1 MKKNG
6 FKLLMV
12 ILAVVSLV
20 VCSND
25 NDESPQDASIAG
37 EWSGTLTGAFT
48 GTWNATIDNEGN
60 LEGEINVDT
69 RTIPLDFSG
78 IQTDFGQFIGSALD
92 EEGFSLSLNGDFVG
106 NTIVG
111 FYTFGGKEIAGDW
124 EGTRN

>member
-20 VCSND
+20 ACSND

-37 EWSGTLTGAFT
+37 EWSGTLTGALT

-111 FYTFGGKEIAGDW
+111 FYTFGGNEIAGDW